1 VRAPRKPRR
10 VYDHEGNEIPPATV
24 ASSRALGMNSVMAY
38 CEAQGCFHRA
48 IIPLEG
54 WPEATA
60 IPDMALRLQ
69 CSRCGSRNIKMM
81 LNVRE
86 LYTRVDGVASPQAGS
101 LGKRPKR
108 GHRNCTGGER
118 NGEASRV

>member
-1 VRAPRKPRR
+1 VRAPRNPRR
-10 VYDHEGNEIPPATV
+10 AYDQDGNEIPPATV
-24 ASSRALGMNSVMAY
+24 ASTRAHGMSSVAAF
-38 CEAQGCFHRA
+38 CEAQGCGHDA
-48 IIPLEG
+48 VISLEG

-118 NGEASRV
+118 DGEASRV